1 MKNQYR
7 GRKRRRGVCESG
19 GDTPVHTMVIYKV
32 SS

>member
-7 GRKRRRGVCESG
+7 GRKRGSGVFESG
-19 GDTPVHTMVIYKV
+19 GDTPVRTMVIYKV